1 MRGRHALSTHS
12 MRSTI
17 HFISALVCISLL
29 FAVAQQD
36 DTISVGGSST
46 VWASFLNLCDTAAP
60 YMGVVCFLSP
70 LPTIKQI
77 SRDKTVGNLP
87 LLPYSSMVSNS
98 FVWVMYGLL
107 KKAPSVLYSNA
118 VGVSLGAYYFFTFT
132 KYCGPM
138 ASNLPGT
145 VSQHLKGAGAI
156 ILFNVFLAGWMP
168 KDSASEVIGKEG
180 VLFCIILFASP
191 LAALKHVI
199 VSKSAASIPLP
210 FTLACFFNCVA
221 WSAVGLWVMKDFNI
235 YFPNLLGL
243 SSAVAQLGLKAMYGD
258 RAKAADLPL

>member
-1 MRGRHALSTHS
+1 MTGIEEITRPC
-12 MRSTI
+12 
-17 HFISALVCISLL
+17 VLL
-29 FAVAQQD
+29 KNMMTDD
-36 DTISVGGSST
+36 DTMTAGGSSL
-46 VWASFLNLCDTAAP
+46 WIELLKLCATSAP
-60 YMGVVCFLSP
+60 YLGVVCFLAP
-70 LPTIKQI
+70 LPTINQI

-107 KKAPSVLYSNA
+107 KNAPSVLYSNA
-118 VGVSLGAYYFFTFT
+118 VGVTLGAYYFFMFT

-145 VSQHLKGAGAI
+145 VSMHLRGAGTI
-156 ILFNVFLAGWMP
+156 ILFNLFLAGSVP
-168 KDSASEVIGKEG
+168 KETATEVIGKEG

-191 LAALKHVI
+191 LSALKHVI
-199 VSKSAASIPLP
+199 ASKSASSIPLP
-210 FTLACFFNCVA
+210 FTVACFFNCVT
-221 WSAVGLWVMKDFNI
+221 WSAVGLYVMHDFNI